1 MMLWWAAKGVFF
13 CLFFITKYK
22 FKLKQYTPTPSPA
35 RLYKILNVKK
45 VKQKQIVTLDIIEVS
60 ELNRIT
66 WVESWT
72 WLFDLCVRNN

>member
-35 RLYKILNVKK
+35 RLYKIFTEEKK
-45 VKQKQIVTLDIIEVS
+45 RKKKGKQKSSIAGKETVS
-60 ELNRIT
+60 LEKRLYIQHQNTATI
-66 WVESWT
+66 
-72 WLFDLCVRNN
+72 L